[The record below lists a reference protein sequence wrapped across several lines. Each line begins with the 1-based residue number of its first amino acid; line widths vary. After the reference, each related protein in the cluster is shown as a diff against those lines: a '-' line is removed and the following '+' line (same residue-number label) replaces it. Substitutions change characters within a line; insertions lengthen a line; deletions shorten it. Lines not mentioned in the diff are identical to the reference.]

1 MRVWMDGCEYQF
13 TSYYRDPYPCTH
25 LSRMNKTGNTN
36 DAPRTLAPQI
46 VEGVG
51 ASSSEGEGVD
61 EDVDVGVGEGET
73 EIEIWC

>member
-1 MRVWMDGCEYQF
+1 MLPG
-13 TSYYRDPYPCTH
+13 H
-25 LSRMNKTGNTN
+25 LLSSDSCSPK
-36 DAPRTLAPQI
+36 TLALQI

-73 EIEIWC
+73 EIEVWC

>member
-1 MRVWMDGCEYQF
+1 MMHRI
-13 TSYYRDPYPCTH
+13 TATNRS
-25 LSRMNKTGNTN
+25 GNTN

-61 EDVDVGVGEGET
+61 EDVDVGVGENET
-73 EIEIWC
+73 EIEIWF

>member
-1 MRVWMDGCEYQF
+1 MSIQRNVLLRFCL
-13 TSYYRDPYPCTH
+13 SYIK
-25 LSRMNKTGNTN
+25 NGNTN

-46 VEGVG
+46 VESLG

-73 EIEIWC
+73 EIEVWC